1 MFVRNFGKGA
11 KWVPGRITETV
22 SPRNFN
28 VQVGDTLWKRHEE
41 QLRPRLIP
49 ADQCIDRE
57 VEQQMSDVLG
67 SSQTLLDDVSTS
79 TPYLNT
85 PAETEWEHIT
95 SIPNASTLKS
105 VPKVVEKVPDSAPPP
120 SSLNP
125 PTPKKEERR
134 YPLRERKPPERF
146 Y

>member
-1 MFVRNFGKGA
+1 MFVPLFGKGA

-28 VQVGDTLWKRHEE
+28 VQVKDTLWKRHEE
-41 QLRPRLIP
+41 QLRPTLIP

-57 VEQQMSDVLG
+57 VEQQKFDVLE
-67 SSQTLLDDVSTS
+67 SSQTLLDAVSTS
-79 TPYLNT
+79 TPYLNK
-85 PAETEWEHIT
+85 PAKTEWEHIT

-120 SSLNP
+120 SSPNP

-134 YPLRERKPPERF
+134 YPLKKRKPPERF